1 MQKPEPFNSTEPI
14 EWERTIQEK
23 GSQRENAV
31 YYSHKYQSEYLYL
44 KHDIGDMWDIPF
56 LKN

>member
-44 KHDIGDMWDIPF
+44 KHDIGDM
-56 LKN
+56 